1 MDEYRGMTPFEILCY
16 KLKTHYRS
24 IPRIEKIFLITC
36 LSYIIGYVLLFLGYF
51 IASETIST
59 NYAHIPL
66 LFFPIV
72 SLIITV
78 STIIFIL

>member
-24 IPRIEKIFLITC
+24 IPRIEKIFLNTC
-36 LSYIIGYVLLFLGYF
+36 LSYIIGYVLLFLGYL
-51 IASETIST
+51 IASGTISI
-59 NYAHIPL
+59 NLAFIPL